1 MKRKQRLRLQDVVK
15 LCVVGAA
22 AVYMVSG
29 ISDVAEKAAKK
40 ASIQSEAAQIIA
52 LPVEKVPPEP
62 VVDAVGAE
70 LITLEYPYNA
80 ISADWDGE
88 QIDGFTEFS
97 IPENCAEYGGYL
109 PLTVQEYAWCV
120 CKSYD
125 ADYAMI
131 LALIER
137 ETGYRNDVI
146 GTSGEVGYMQVTEKW
161 HRDRMDRLNVDN
173 LADPY
178 MNILVGVDYISELL
192 DQYQDAHLA
201 LSIYNRGFRNSIGTG
216 ALDLWER
223 GETSTEYSESIMN
236 RAGEIREELLGREEG

>member
-1 MKRKQRLRLQDVVK
+1 
-15 LCVVGAA
+15 
-22 AVYMVSG
+22 
-29 ISDVAEKAAKK
+29 
-40 ASIQSEAAQIIA
+40 
-52 LPVEKVPPEP
+52 
-62 VVDAVGAE
+62 VDDVGAE
-70 LITLEYPYNA
+70 LITLEHPYNTM
-80 ISADWDGE
+80 SADWDGE
-88 QIDGFTEFS
+88 QIDGFTEFF
-97 IPENCAEYGGYL
+97 IPEKYVEYGGCL
-109 PLTVQEYAWCV
+109 PLQVQEYAWCV
-120 CKSYD
+120 CKNYD

-137 ETGYRNDVI
+137 ETGYRNEII

-178 MNILVGVDYISELL
+178 MNILVGVDYITELM

-201 LSIYNRGFRNSIGTG
+201 LSIYNRGFRNSKGTG